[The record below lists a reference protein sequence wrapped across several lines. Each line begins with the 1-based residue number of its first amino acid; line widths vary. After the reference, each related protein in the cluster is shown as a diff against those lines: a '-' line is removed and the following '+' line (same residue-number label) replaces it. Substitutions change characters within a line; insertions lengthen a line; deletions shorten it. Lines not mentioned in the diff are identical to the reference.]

1 MSRRP
6 VVSGF
11 KIVKYLE
18 SLGYTYLRQTG
29 SHVQMVI
36 QKGDKTYHVVVP
48 LHNELRV
55 GTLYSILDEVSKA
68 TEIPRKELIAA
79 IR

>member
-1 MSRRP
+1 
-6 VVSGF
+6 
-11 KIVKYLE
+11 
-18 SLGYTYLRQTG
+18 
-29 SHVQMVI
+29 MVTR
-36 QKGDKTYHVVVP
+36 KDDRNFHVVVP

-68 TEIPRKELIAA
+68 TGIPRNELIEA

>member
-1 MSRRP
+1 
-6 VVSGF
+6 
-11 KIVKYLE
+11 
-18 SLGYTYLRQTG
+18 
-29 SHVQMVI
+29 MVT
-36 QKGDKTYHVVVP
+36 QKGDKKFYVIVP

-68 TEIPRKELIAA
+68 TGIPRNELIGA

>member
-1 MSRRP
+1 
-6 VVSGF
+6 
-11 KIVKYLE
+11 
-18 SLGYTYLRQTG
+18 
-29 SHVQMVI
+29 MVI
-36 QKGDKTYHVVVP
+36 QKDDKKFHVVVP

-68 TEIPRKELIAA
+68 TEIPRNELIDA

>member
-1 MSRRP
+1 MSSRQRQ
-6 VVSGF
+6 
-11 KIVKYLE
+11 VKFVKFLE

-29 SHVQMVI
+29 SHVRMVI
-36 QKGDKTYHVVVP
+36 QKDDKKFHVVVL

-68 TEIPRKELIAA
+68 TEIPRNELIDA

>member
-1 MSRRP
+1 MPRRP

-11 KIVKYLE
+11 KIVKFLE

-29 SHVQMVI
+29 SHVQMVT
-36 QKGDKTYHVVVP
+36 QKGDKKFYVIVP

-68 TEIPRKELIAA
+68 TGIPRNELIGA

>member
-1 MSRRP
+1 MPRRP

-11 KIVKYLE
+11 KLVKFLE

-29 SHVQMVI
+29 SHVRMVI
-36 QKGDKTYHVVVP
+36 QKGDKTFYVVVP
-48 LHNELRV
+48 LHNGLRV

-68 TEIPRKELIAA
+68 TEIPRNELIDA

>member
-1 MSRRP
+1 
-6 VVSGF
+6 
-11 KIVKYLE
+11 
-18 SLGYTYLRQTG
+18 
-29 SHVQMVI
+29 MVA
-36 QKGDKTYHVVVP
+36 QKGDKEFHVVVP

-68 TEIPRKELIAA
+68 TEIPRNELIDA

>member
-1 MSRRP
+1 
-6 VVSGF
+6 
-11 KIVKYLE
+11 
-18 SLGYTYLRQTG
+18 
-29 SHVQMVI
+29 MVT
-36 QKGDKTYHVVVP
+36 QNGDEKFHVVVP

-68 TEIPRKELIAA
+68 TGIPRNELIDA

>member
-6 VVSGF
+6 VLSGF
-11 KIVKYLE
+11 KVIKYLE
-18 SLGYTYLRQTG
+18 SLGYTCLRQTG
-29 SHVQMVI
+29 SHVRMVT
-36 QKGDKTYHVVVP
+36 QNGDEKFHVVVP

-68 TEIPRKELIAA
+68 TGIPRNELIDA

>member
-6 VVSGF
+6 VVNRF

-36 QKGDKTYHVVVP
+36 QKGDKKYHVVAP
-48 LHNELRV
+48 LHNELT
-55 GTLYSILDEVSKA
+55 GGS
-68 TEIPRKELIAA
+68 
-79 IR
+79 

>member
-1 MSRRP
+1 MPRRP

-11 KIVKYLE
+11 KLVKFLE

-29 SHVQMVI
+29 SHVRMVI
-36 QKGDKTYHVVVP
+36 QKGDKTFYAVVP
-48 LHNELRV
+48 LHNELRI

-68 TEIPRKELIAA
+68 TEIPRNELIDA

>member
-1 MSRRP
+1 MSSRQRQ
-6 VVSGF
+6 
-11 KIVKYLE
+11 VKFVKFLE

-29 SHVQMVI
+29 SHVRMVI
-36 QKGDKTYHVVVP
+36 QKGDKKFHVVVL

-55 GTLYSILDEVSKA
+55 GTLYSILDEVSKE
-68 TEIPRKELIAA
+68 TEIPRNELIDA

>member
-11 KIVKYLE
+11 QLVKFLE

-29 SHVQMVI
+29 SHVRMVA
-36 QKGDKTYHVVVP
+36 QKGDKEFHVVVP

-68 TEIPRKELIAA
+68 TEIPRNELIDA

>member
-1 MSRRP
+1 
-6 VVSGF
+6 
-11 KIVKYLE
+11 
-18 SLGYTYLRQTG
+18 
-29 SHVQMVI
+29 MVI

>member
-1 MSRRP
+1 MPRRP

-11 KIVKYLE
+11 KLVKFLE

-29 SHVQMVI
+29 SHVRMVA
-36 QKGDKTYHVVVP
+36 QKGDRNFHVVVF
-48 LHNELRV
+48 LHNELKV

-68 TEIPRKELIAA
+68 TEIPRNELIDA

>member
-1 MSRRP
+1 MPRRP

-11 KIVKYLE
+11 KLVKFLE
-18 SLGYTYLRQTG
+18 SLGYTYIRQTG
-29 SHVQMVI
+29 SHVQMVTR
-36 QKGDKTYHVVVP
+36 KGDRNFHVVVP

-68 TEIPRKELIAA
+68 TGIPRNELIEA

>member
-1 MSRRP
+1 MPRRP

-11 KIVKYLE
+11 KLVKFLK
-18 SLGYTYLRQTG
+18 SLGYTYIRQTG
-29 SHVQMVI
+29 SHVQMVTR
-36 QKGDKTYHVVVP
+36 KDDRNFHVVVP

-68 TEIPRKELIAA
+68 TGIPRNELIEA

>member
-1 MSRRP
+1 
-6 VVSGF
+6 
-11 KIVKYLE
+11 
-18 SLGYTYLRQTG
+18 
-29 SHVQMVI
+29 MVI
-36 QKGDKTYHVVVP
+36 QKGDEKFHVVIP

-68 TEIPRKELIAA
+68 TEIPRNELIDA

>member
-36 QKGDKTYHVVVP
+36 QKGDRKFHVVVP

-68 TEIPRKELIAA
+68 TEIPRSELIDA